1 MSRKQFV
8 NIAMYLKMLNIAVI
22 VCLFVIRKEIHRAL
36 IFTAL
41 EYLGIT
47 SLIIMN
53 FNATFH
59 SIDFQNLYGNAF
71 LLFVQKEQLLK
82 YID

>member
-22 VCLFVIRKEIHRAL
+22 VWFEIRKEIHRAL

-41 EYLGIT
+41 ECLGIT

-71 LLFVQKEQLLK
+71 LLFVQKEQLSK